1 MQMKALCTMREMI
14 RFELVLSNLIQ
25 CKSNFIQIYVAWNVL
40 FVYLLTIML
49 EKSCSVSISPITYF
63 KIIKISKENIS
74 VDN

>member
-1 MQMKALCTMREMI
+1 MQMKALCTMREII

-63 KIIKISKENIS
+63 KIIKISKENIP